1 MKVASIRTGLR
12 LAVPTALLVGALAL
26 APATNADPVSGG
38 KTVLKPDVDTFE
50 ALADMSIGVETTG
63 GAKTGKNGLSFPITG
78 GDINAGPKGELD
90 HKGGLAFFT
99 EGGGSVKFSK
109 FVVKIGKNKTKVF
122 AKSDHSEVRFFDLD
136 LTDATIGGSAGTNL
150 KIKGA
155 EALLAKQGAEVM
167 SDVFDFPF
175 KKGIPLGSV
184 TVKASI
190 G

>member
-1 MKVASIRTGLR
+1 MKVGSIRTGLKR
-12 LAVPTALLVGALAL
+12 VLPAALVAGALAL

-38 KTVLKPDVDTFE
+38 KTVLKPDADTFE

-63 GAKTGKNGLSFPITG
+63 AAKDGKNGLSFPITG
-78 GDINAGPKGELD
+78 GDVKEGPKGEID
-90 HKGGLAFFT
+90 HKGGIAFFT

-109 FVVKIGKNKTKVF
+109 FAVKIGKNKTKVF
-122 AKSDHSEVRFFDLD
+122 AKSDKATVRFFDLD
-136 LTDATIGGSAGTNL
+136 LSDATISGSAGTNL

-155 EALLAKQGAEVM
+155 EATLAKQGAQVM
-167 SDVFDFPF
+167 SDVFNFPF